1 MKGFVKDPD
10 ATLDY
15 GFDWSLWLGTD
26 TIAISEWIVPSAL
39 TIVPGSETA
48 DDTKTKCFISGGV
61 AGTNYTVTNKITT
74 TGQRIEERSFEL
86 YVEQR

>member
-26 TIAISEWIVPSAL
+26 TIQSSSWTVPSAL
-39 TIVPGSETA
+39 SIVPGSETA
-48 DDTKTKCFISGGV
+48 DDVRTSCFISGGV
-61 AGTNYTVTNKITT
+61 AGEKYIVTNQIVTV
-74 TGQRIEERSFEL
+74 GQRTEERSFEL